1 MARDEAAQNFTMP
14 ALSPTMTEGNIAS
27 WRVKDGQSFSAG
39 DVLLEIETDKAT
51 MDVEAQDDGVMVK
64 VVQAD
69 GSKGIKVGSRIAVI
83 AEAGDDVSSI
93 EIPKEDAAASSGEPA
108 RSDRPTPQE
117 ETAGGIDKTE
127 SSPSAAEA
135 PPSSKPNA
143 DASAGGAAENTGA
156 TQKKESQGGKARKQ
170 HYPLYPSVAH
180 LLHTNGLSK
189 ADADN
194 IPASGPKG
202 RLLKGD
208 VLAFLGRIDKA
219 YPAQAE
225 AVLLKRSHLDLSN
238 IQLATRAPKP
248 EAAKAA
254 PKAEPELPTETEVAV
269 PISLSAVIATQK
281 RVQDTLGIFL
291 PLSVFIARASELANE
306 TLPLSKS
313 RKPTAQDL
321 FDSVLGLDKVAPK
334 SSRGHF
340 VPQVT
345 GLSPMP
351 TAVAPKSKKSDLID
365 LLAPRKVGKKAPSV
379 RPGAVGISTGANIF
393 SVTTKLGDERRA
405 TQYLERM
412 KMALEME
419 PGRLVL

>member
-1 MARDEAAQNFTMP
+1 MP

-27 WRVKDGQSFSAG
+27 WRVKEGDSFSAG

-69 GSKGIKVGSRIAVI
+69 GSKGIKVGTRIAVI
-83 AEAGDDVSSI
+83 AESGDDVSSI
-93 EIPKEDAAASSGEPA
+93 EIPKEDAAASSSEPA
-108 RSDRPTPQE
+108 KQDTPTPQE
-117 ETAGGIDKTE
+117 ETAGGIDKSK

-135 PPSSKPNA
+135 PPSSKPSA
-143 DASAGGAAENTGA
+143 DASAGGAAEDAGA
-156 TQKKESQGGKARKQ
+156 AQKKQSQGGKARKQ
-170 HYPLYPSVAH
+170 HYPLYPSVEH
-180 LLHTNGLSK
+180 LLHTNGLSS

-219 YPAQAE
+219 YPAKAE

-238 IQLATRAPKP
+238 IQLATPAPKP

-254 PKAEPELPTETEVAV
+254 PTAEPEVLTETEVAV
-269 PISLSAVIATQK
+269 PISLTAVIATQK

-321 FDSVLGLDKVAPK
+321 FDSVLGLDKVSPK
-334 SSRGHF
+334 SSRGHY

-351 TAVAPKSKKSDLID
+351 TAAAPKSKKADIID
-365 LLAPRKVGKKAPSV
+365 LLAPKKAGKKTPSV

-393 SVTTKLGDERRA
+393 SVTARVGDERRA